1 MVTGTLLA
9 CFEPCYML
17 LTQSLT
23 SVGLL
28 VFIYSFTVNLT
39 TLSGCHIIASIGG
52 MIAEERTGK
61 DLEGIGRGLI

>member
-1 MVTGTLLA
+1 
-9 CFEPCYML
+9 ML